1 MSSSPPEMKKLS
13 AIAPRQKMAGHTDVI
28 NQILRLPGGQRIM
41 SCSLDGSIRIWDLES
56 GTQVGEAWKDEEC
69 GGLPAIAL
77 SPDGKKVVTGSDDG
91 AVRLWDI
98 ETGKVIKKFT
108 GHTDRVLSVSWRPD
122 GGRVVSGSDDKTFRV
137 WDVENGKTIF
147 ILTPIMPRK
156 EDLSMW
162 PVCEYSPNGDMIATG
177 GNNNGLKVWDA
188 NSGIL
193 LKTLQIGTVV
203 CLGWT
208 SESDVL
214 IASEL
219 GIGQIRKFDVP
230 TWTEIAVLEHKF
242 TQDEPINIVS
252 GIALSPNG
260 RILASVSQ
268 GKTAQLWNFTNN
280 QPIGPLLHHSNS
292 VRCAAFSADGKLLF
306 TGCWLSDHRVQDEET
321 HIYIWDIFAIVREAG
336 LEDLL
341 SDNDD
346 TTKQPILDA
355 DVTRRRDPPIKD
367 ARRIPRGFFDNAREF
382 DTSRSAASHTQHDRP
397 ILSTLGRLTSLW
409 RRPDSREEIERKTIS
424 RLHPLSWAQHFVSG
438 VLGKRNEAD
447 VELREI
453 PTAEV
458 PYTSGKP
465 RNYHA
470 RKKMSPTSLSRPP
483 NPRTTQQLSIVAQNI
498 PSSSQTII
506 TTSEALPAV
515 ATTTLATE
523 TTSQRNITIV
533 QAGCWIRFLLW
544 IGCASIEYA
553 GDQT

>member
-1 MSSSPPEMKKLS
+1 
-13 AIAPRQKMAGHTDVI
+13 MAGHTDVI
-28 NQILRLPGGQRIM
+28 NQILLLPGGQRIM

-98 ETGKVIKKFT
+98 ETGKVVKRFT

-122 GGRVVSGSDDKTFRV
+122 GGRVVSGSDDKTSRV

-156 EDLSMW
+156 GGLSMR
-162 PVCEYSPNGDMIATG
+162 PVCEYSPDGDMIATG

-188 NSGIL
+188 NSGKL
-193 LKTLQIGTVV
+193 LKTLHTGTVV

-219 GIGQIRKFDVP
+219 ELGVGQIRKFDVL
-230 TWTEIAVLEHKF
+230 TWTEIAVLEHEF

-268 GKTAQLWNFTNN
+268 GKTAQLWNFANN

-306 TGCWLSDHRVQDEET
+306 TGCWLSYHRVQDEET

-341 SDNDD
+341 SDNVSLNAF
-346 TTKQPILDA
+346 IL
-355 DVTRRRDPPIKD
+355 
-367 ARRIPRGFFDNAREF
+367 
-382 DTSRSAASHTQHDRP
+382 
-397 ILSTLGRLTSLW
+397 
-409 RRPDSREEIERKTIS
+409 
-424 RLHPLSWAQHFVSG
+424 
-438 VLGKRNEAD
+438 
-447 VELREI
+447 
-453 PTAEV
+453 
-458 PYTSGKP
+458 
-465 RNYHA
+465 
-470 RKKMSPTSLSRPP
+470 
-483 NPRTTQQLSIVAQNI
+483 
-498 PSSSQTII
+498 
-506 TTSEALPAV
+506 
-515 ATTTLATE
+515 
-523 TTSQRNITIV
+523 
-533 QAGCWIRFLLW
+533 
-544 IGCASIEYA
+544 
-553 GDQT
+553 